1 MFQTMI
7 NNISSNLIVENIMIV
22 YLNDIFIFTRTL
34 KYHYKIVYRV
44 FKVLAV
50 LRGWAEGGQNSL
62 WTNIHNQL

>member
-50 LRGWAEGGQNSL
+50 LRG
-62 WTNIHNQL
+62 